1 MHWYNVLVIRNDRK
15 HKARQGAYLI
25 KVVITTQLQI
35 LELRVDSYIPEIQE
49 RCHKYKN

>member
-15 HKARQGAYLI
+15 HKAKQGAYLI

-35 LELRVDSYIPEIQE
+35 LELKVDSYISEIHE
-49 RCHKYKN
+49 RCHKYNN